1 MCSIL
6 NQFLIGEV
14 EAEVRRQI
22 AAGTSFT
29 AFDISRAVQA
39 TGIRERH
46 RNLKGAVH
54 AMYERGDMPGYDR
67 SVVNLTTGEQPFL
80 YHPKAATN
88 NRFATA
94 SARQTAPDMRHLDPW
109 NRLRLPARVLRDA
122 GILPGDTVYA
132 AVETTTAV
140 VTLSSTPIPNAARP
154 YRVDR
159 YNNVRLAL
167 GMTIAAI
174 TLRFKLEV
182 AGPGQVQ
189 AKPK

>member
-6 NQFLIGEV
+6 NQFLIGEI
-14 EAEVRRQI
+14 EGEVCRQI
-22 AAGTSFT
+22 AAGASFT
-29 AFDISRAVQA
+29 ALDISRAVQA

-46 RNLKGAVH
+46 RNLKSAVH

-67 SVVNLTTGEQPFL
+67 SLVTLTTGVQPFL

-94 SARQTAPDMRHLDPW
+94 STRQTAPDVRHLDPW

-122 GILPGDTVYA
+122 GILPGDTMYA

-140 VTLSSTPIPNAARP
+140 VTLSRTPDPNGARA

-189 AKPK
+189 AKPN